1 VPPPHRTTVS
11 RGGSGVDFE
20 DGAFNLLQAGEHLA
34 EVACLRISLRAEH
47 PHQTLGRLLPLP
59 GIMETGISMDKTVR
73 KVTDLD
79 EQQAETYRYWQSRT
93 SSERMNATWEFT
105 LEMYR
110 MKGLVQDAQ
119 GLQRSVVRVQR
130 A

>member
-1 VPPPHRTTVS
+1 
-11 RGGSGVDFE
+11 
-20 DGAFNLLQAGEHLA
+20 
-34 EVACLRISLRAEH
+34 
-47 PHQTLGRLLPLP
+47 
-59 GIMETGISMDKTVR
+59 MEIGDPMDKTIR
-73 KVTDLD
+73 KVTDLA

-110 MKGLVQDAQ
+110 MKGLAQDAQ
-119 GLQRSVVRVQR
+119 GLQRSVVRIQR

>member
-1 VPPPHRTTVS
+1 ME
-11 RGGSGVDFE
+11 SGD
-20 DGAFNLLQAGEHLA
+20 
-34 EVACLRISLRAEH
+34 
-47 PHQTLGRLLPLP
+47 P
-59 GIMETGISMDKTVR
+59 MDKTVR
-73 KVTDLD
+73 KVTDLA

-110 MKGLVQDAQ
+110 MKGLVQDVQ

>member
-1 VPPPHRTTVS
+1 MQEGDP
-11 RGGSGVDFE
+11 
-20 DGAFNLLQAGEHLA
+20 
-34 EVACLRISLRAEH
+34 
-47 PHQTLGRLLPLP
+47 
-59 GIMETGISMDKTVR
+59 MDKTLR

-79 EQQAETYRYWQSRT
+79 EQQAETYRYWQSV
-93 SSERMNATWEFT
+93 SDSERMNATWEFT

-119 GLQRSVVRVQR
+119 GLQRSVVRIQR